1 MTFCRLLWGLSRVYN
16 AKKKDAT
23 VGNSNLMQNCKL
35 LRKIMSIHDIVYE
48 ISSKLMSKIDIC
60 NFSDSLRKE
69 TK

>member
-16 AKKKDAT
+16 AKKRCDSRKLK
-23 VGNSNLMQNCKL
+23 SMQNSKL
-35 LRKIMSIHDIVYE
+35 SRKITSINDIVYE